1 MTTTPLEAA
10 LEAAAAAGDVLRRK
24 FPHAREVKSK
34 GWRDIVTDADFA
46 AQQAIADILV
56 PRFPDFAL
64 LSEEG
69 RHDIDLSASAPTWVI
84 DPLDGT
90 TNYARQFPSFGV
102 SIALAQRGE
111 IQVGV
116 IHDPLRR
123 ETFYAEKGGGA
134 FVRRENGRRAPRPL
148 RVSAL
153 TDFGDALV
161 GVDWARDPALR
172 QRTVE
177 ALGRVAAAC
186 RTVRAV
192 GSAALGLAYVAAGW
206 LDGYY
211 HLALQPWDVAA
222 NALIVT
228 EAGGRLSAPDGN
240 AWRLGL
246 EQAVASNAV
255 LHAEFLRILGLG

>member
-1 MTTTPLEAA
+1 MSTPLDSALEAA
-10 LEAAAAAGDVLRRK
+10 LAAGDVLRAK

-34 GWRDIVTDADFA
+34 GWRDIVTDADLA
-46 AQQAIADILV
+46 AQHAIADVLIS
-56 PRFPDFAL
+56 RFPDFAL

-69 RHDIDLSASAPTWVI
+69 HHEVDLTAPAPTWVI

-102 SIALAQRGE
+102 SIALAHRGE
-111 IQVGV
+111 IQLGV

-123 ETFYAEKGGGA
+123 DTFFAERGQGA
-134 FVRRENGRRAPRPL
+134 FIQNEQGERQPMRASDL
-148 RVSAL
+148 S
-153 TDFGDALV
+153 DMGGALV
-161 GVDWARDPALR
+161 GVDWPRDPALR
-172 QRTVE
+172 QRVVE
-177 ALGRVAAAC
+177 AIGRVAAEC

-222 NALIVT
+222 GALIVT
-228 EAGGRLSAPDGN
+228 EAGGQISAPDGS
-240 AWRLGL
+240 AWRLGMS
-246 EQAVASNAV
+246 QIVASNGV
-255 LHAEFLRILGLG
+255 LHETLVRALALY